1 MKKFNAEKFENDFI
15 DIVENLAD
23 ALEVD
28 PVIFIEN
35 IVISRLAADRAADDV
50 YQGGAALM
58 PEFMQHDG
66 KMLRGR
72 ELYKMLYNL
81 ERVRLEREY
90 IASLAALPVEALSD
104 HDLEILKR
112 HGQDQA
118 AAAKRK
124 EEEALFKEYEAELKE
139 QGLKPFYTSQDLEK
153 E

>member
-90 IASLAALPVEALSD
+90 IETLAAVPVEALSE
-104 HDLEILKR
+104 HDREILGR
-112 HGQDQA
+112 HGKLPEQQQA
-118 AAAKRK
+118 QAKQKASYEQYKADLAKQGKKNRASW
-124 EEEALFKEYEAELKE
+124 EE
-139 QGLKPFYTSQDLEK
+139 
-153 E
+153 